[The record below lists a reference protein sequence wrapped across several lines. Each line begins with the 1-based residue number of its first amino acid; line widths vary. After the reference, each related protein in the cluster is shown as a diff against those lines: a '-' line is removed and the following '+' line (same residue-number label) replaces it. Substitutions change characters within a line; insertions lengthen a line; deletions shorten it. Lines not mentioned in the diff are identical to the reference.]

1 MATPDFQRL
10 ADVPEDPIL
19 HNPDLEPATRDER
32 TWNKWNLAALW
43 VAMSICIPTYLLAGY
58 LVASGMNW
66 WQAMLAILIGNLLV
80 LAPMILNGHAGTKY
94 GIPFPV
100 FARASFGVFGT
111 HIPSIAR
118 ALVACG
124 WFGIQTYI
132 GGEAIS
138 VMIGLMWEGWTTLG
152 GEATFIGM
160 SLTSWISFMLFWAMN
175 IWFVWKGHESIK
187 WLENLAAPFLIAIGL
202 ALLWWAVSEAGGF
215 GVLLEESS
223 ALVGEDVD
231 ETGLSWMLLIFLPGV
246 TAMVGFWATL
256 SLNIPDFTRYCESQ
270 REQMIG
276 QAMGLPTTMVFFS
289 FISVVVTSATIIVFG
304 EAIWDPIELVELIA
318 GDSGALLA
326 FLAMLALA
334 VATLSTNI
342 AANVVAP
349 ANSFSNAFP
358 KHISFRTGGIIA
370 GVIGILIFPWLLID
384 ELGAFLVA
392 YSGLLGPVGG
402 ILIADYWLIRKTNL
416 DVNALYDSQ
425 GAYRYTKGFNLKGII
440 ALVVGIGVV
449 LLGLVHP
456 SVAFL
461 FNGAWFTGFAV
472 SLVVYVLLMRGE
484 MQPVADGAASEPD
497 EK

>member
-1 MATPDFQRL
+1 MADPRFERL
-10 ADVPEDPIL
+10 QEVPKDPIL

-32 TWNKWNLAALW
+32 TWSKWNLAALW
-43 VAMSICIPTYLLAGY
+43 VAMSISIPTYLLAGY
-58 LVASGMNW
+58 LVADGMNW

-80 LAPMILNGHAGTKY
+80 LVPMILNGHAGTKY

-100 FARASFGVFGT
+100 FARASFGVYGT

-152 GEATFIGM
+152 GEATFIGL

-223 ALVGEDVD
+223 ALVEQESE
-231 ETGLSWMLLIFLPGV
+231 ETGLSWMLLVFLPGV

-256 SLNIPDFTRYCESQ
+256 SLNIPDFTRYCENQ

-276 QAMGLPTTMVFFS
+276 QALGLPTTMVFFS

-318 GDSGALLA
+318 GDSGFLLA

-358 KHISFRTGGIIA
+358 KLISFRTGGVIA
-370 GVIGILIFPWLLID
+370 GVIGILICPWLLID

-425 GAYRYTKGFNLKGII
+425 GAYRYHRGFNWKGVI
-440 ALVVGIGVV
+440 ALVVGIAVV

-472 SLVVYVLLMRGE
+472 SLVVYVLLMRGAME
-484 MQPVADGAASEPD
+484 PVGDGDS
-497 EK
+497 

>member
-484 MQPVADGAASEPD
+484 MQPVADGDS
-497 EK
+497 